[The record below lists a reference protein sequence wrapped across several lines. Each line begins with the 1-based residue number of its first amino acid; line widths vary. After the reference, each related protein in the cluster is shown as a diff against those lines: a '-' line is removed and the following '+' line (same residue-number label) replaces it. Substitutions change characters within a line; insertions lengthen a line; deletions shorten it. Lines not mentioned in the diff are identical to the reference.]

1 MFKTLPSDTLNFQ
14 LETVANNETSCLI
27 IPYRIVEW
35 MRHSATLIIR
45 MHFYWNFWNCL
56 TCNTKINYT
65 YLEDDFE
72 NSYHISHIFNTLRP
86 KFKFKSQ
93 STTISTK
100 TKPLY
105 PNRKYIF
112 IWDWDLN
119 LNLNL
124 GHKELGI

>member
-72 NSYHISHIFNTLRP
+72 NSYHISHIFNSLRP

-93 STTISTK
+93 SQINMYLRFGYK
-100 TKPLY
+100 GLVFVE
-105 PNRKYIF
+105 IVV
-112 IWDWDLN
+112 DWDLN
-119 LNLNL
+119 LNLGRKVL
-124 GHKELGI
+124 KM

>member
-1 MFKTLPSDTLNFQ
+1 MLTSDTLNFQ
-14 LETVANNETSCLI
+14 LETVANNETNCLN

-72 NSYHISHIFNTLRP
+72 NSYHISHIFNSLRP
-86 KFKFKSQ
+86 KFKFKFKSQ
-93 STTISTK
+93 SQINM
-100 TKPLY
+100 Y
-105 PNRKYIF
+105 
-112 IWDWDLN
+112 
-119 LNLNL
+119 L
-124 GHKELGI
+124 GFGYKGLVFVEIVVD